1 VGCRNRAAKI
11 DLLRVVVVS
20 GSLAVDTRGRLP
32 GRGAYVHPDQA
43 CVDLAERRK
52 AFPRAL
58 RHAGPLDLSPLT
70 AFVTMLDRPE
80 MS

>member
-1 VGCRNRAAKI
+1 MGCRSRAAKI